1 MAMIEPDFSQE
12 FKPLEPGQYTARVK
26 SYETKTSQKGDRYIR
41 WKLDVLD
48 HDGATVDVM
57 TMLEGRG
64 AGMIK
69 SFLKN
74 CDGAYDGG
82 PFDPD
87 TYIGSRIGIEVI
99 EAEFNG
105 KKKAEVKKTYMVDAS
120 AEKDVQF

>member
-1 MAMIEPDFSQE
+1 
-12 FKPLEPGQYTARVK
+12 VK

-57 TMLEGRG
+57 TMIEGRG

-74 CDGAYDGG
+74 CDGSYEGG
-82 PFDPD
+82 AFDPD
-87 TYIGSRIGIEVI
+87 TYIGSRIGIEVV

-120 AEKDVQF
+120 AESDVQF

>member
-1 MAMIEPDFSQE
+1 MAMIDPDFSQE

-26 SYETKTSQKGDRYIR
+26 SYEKKTSQKGEGYIR

-48 HDGATVDVM
+48 HDTTIDMM
-57 TMLEGRG
+57 TMYEGRG